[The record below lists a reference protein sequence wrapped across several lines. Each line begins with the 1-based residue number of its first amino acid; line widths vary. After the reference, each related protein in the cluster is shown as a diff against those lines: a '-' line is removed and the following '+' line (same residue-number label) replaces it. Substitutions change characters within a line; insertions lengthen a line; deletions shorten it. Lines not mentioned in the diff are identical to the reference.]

1 MARRSLEL
9 DDRLYDYLVQFGTR
23 ESDLLKDLR
32 NETAKLPGAGMQ
44 IGPEQGAFMGLLVE
58 LIGAKRALEI
68 GTFTGYSSLC
78 IAGALPADGK
88 LICCDVSEEYTKVA
102 RNYWRRAGLESK
114 IELRIGPAVATLD
127 ALIAADV
134 APFDFA
140 FIDADKTNYS
150 NYYDRVMK
158 LVRPGGLIA
167 IDNVLWGGSVANP
180 EENDEDT
187 TAIRAINEKV
197 RSDERV
203 TLALAPIG
211 DGLTLARKRC
221 RRSETRGSSAA
232 PTRNFVRL
240 FSESRNSA

>member
-23 ESDLLKDLR
+23 ESELLKDLR
-32 NETAKLPGAGMQ
+32 NETAKLPAAGMQ

-102 RNYWRRAGLESK
+102 RDYWRRAGLESK
-114 IELRIGPAVATLD
+114 IELRLGPALGTLD
-127 ALIAADV
+127 ALIEADV
-134 APFDFA
+134 EAFDFV
-140 FIDADKTNYS
+140 FIDADKTNYA
-150 NYYDRVMK
+150 NYYDRALQ

-167 IDNVLWGGSVANP
+167 IDNVLWGGDVADP
-180 EENDEDT
+180 AENDEDT
-187 TAIRAINEKV
+187 KAIRAVNEKV
-197 RSDERV
+197 RHDERV

-211 DGLTLARKRC
+211 DGLTLARKR
-221 RRSETRGSSAA
+221 
-232 PTRNFVRL
+232 
-240 FSESRNSA
+240 

>member
-1 MARRSLEL
+1 MVRRSLEL

-23 ESDLLKDLR
+23 ESELLRDLR
-32 NETAKLPGAGMQ
+32 NETAKMPGAGMQ

-78 IAGALPADGK
+78 IAGAMPADGK

-127 ALIAADV
+127 AFIEADV

-167 IDNVLWGGSVANP
+167 IDNVLWGGDVANP

-187 TAIRAINEKV
+187 QAIRAVNEKV
-197 RSDERV
+197 RNDERV

-211 DGLTLARKRC
+211 DGLTLARKR
-221 RRSETRGSSAA
+221 
-232 PTRNFVRL
+232 
-240 FSESRNSA
+240 

>member
-9 DDRLYDYLVQFGTR
+9 DDRLYEYLVQFGTR

-32 NETAKLPGAGMQ
+32 AETAKLPGAGMQ

-58 LIGAKRALEI
+58 LIGVKRALEI

-102 RNYWRRAGLESK
+102 RDYWRRAGLESK
-114 IELRIGPAVATLD
+114 IELRLGPAVATLD
-127 ALIAADV
+127 ALIEASV
-134 APFDFA
+134 PEFDFA
-140 FIDADKTNYS
+140 FIDADKTNYV
-150 NYYDRVMK
+150 NYYERALK

-167 IDNVLWGGSVANP
+167 IDNVLWGGDVADP
-180 EENDEDT
+180 KENGEDT
-187 TAIRAINEKV
+187 QAIRALNEKV
-197 RSDERV
+197 RNDERV

-211 DGLTLARKRC
+211 DGLTLARKR
-221 RRSETRGSSAA
+221 
-232 PTRNFVRL
+232 
-240 FSESRNSA
+240 

>member
-32 NETAKLPGAGMQ
+32 NETAKMSGAGMQ

-127 ALIAADV
+127 ALIDADV

-150 NYYDRVMK
+150 NYYDRVMR

-167 IDNVLWGGSVANP
+167 IDNVLWGGDVANP

-187 TAIRAINEKV
+187 QAIRGVNEKV
-197 RSDERV
+197 RNDERV

-211 DGLTLARKRC
+211 DGLTLARKR
-221 RRSETRGSSAA
+221 
-232 PTRNFVRL
+232 
-240 FSESRNSA
+240 

>member
-9 DDRLYDYLVQFGTR
+9 DDRLYEYLVQYGTR
-23 ESDLLKDLR
+23 ESELLKDLR
-32 NETAKLPGAGMQ
+32 TETAKMPGAGMQ

-58 LIGAKRALEI
+58 LIGARRALEI

-114 IELRIGPAVATLD
+114 IELRIGPALATLD
-127 ALIAADV
+127 ALIDADV
-134 APFDFA
+134 EPFDFA
-140 FIDADKTNYS
+140 FIDADKTNYG
-150 NYYDRVMK
+150 NYYDRAMT

-167 IDNVLWGGSVANP
+167 IDNVLWGGDVAKP

-187 TAIRAINEKV
+187 QAIRAVNERV
-197 RSDERV
+197 RNDERV

-211 DGLTLARKRC
+211 DGLTLARKR
-221 RRSETRGSSAA
+221 
-232 PTRNFVRL
+232 
-240 FSESRNSA
+240 

>member
-32 NETAKLPGAGMQ
+32 SETAKLPGAGMQ
-44 IGPEQGAFMGLLVE
+44 IGPEQGAFMSLLVE
-58 LIGAKRALEI
+58 LIGARRAIEV

-78 IAGALPADGK
+78 IAGALPSDGK

-102 RNYWRRAGLESK
+102 RDYWRRAGLESR
-114 IELRIGPAVATLD
+114 IELRIGPALATLD
-127 ALIAADV
+127 ALIAAGV
-134 APFDFA
+134 EPFDFA

-150 NYYDRVMK
+150 NYYDRAIQ

-167 IDNVLWGGSVANP
+167 IDNVLWGGDVADP
-180 EENDEDT
+180 KQTDEDT
-187 TAIRAINEKV
+187 QAIRAVNEKV
-197 RSDERV
+197 RNDERV

-211 DGLTLARKRC
+211 DGLTLARKR
-221 RRSETRGSSAA
+221 
-232 PTRNFVRL
+232 
-240 FSESRNSA
+240 

>member
-23 ESDLLKDLR
+23 ESELLKDLR

-58 LIGAKRALEI
+58 LIGARRALEI

-78 IAGALPADGK
+78 IAGAMPADGK

-127 ALIAADV
+127 ALISADV
-134 APFDFA
+134 EPFDFA

-150 NYYDRVMK
+150 NYYDRAIQ

-167 IDNVLWGGSVANP
+167 IDNVLWGGDVANP
-180 EENDEDT
+180 AENDEDT
-187 TAIRAINEKV
+187 KAIRAVNEMV
-197 RSDERV
+197 RNDERV

-211 DGLTLARKRC
+211 DGLTLARKR
-221 RRSETRGSSAA
+221 
-232 PTRNFVRL
+232 
-240 FSESRNSA
+240 

>member
-1 MARRSLEL
+1 MERCLVASATPSSIEDPIMARRSLEL

-32 NETAKLPGAGMQ
+32 AETAKLPGAGMQ

-58 LIGAKRALEI
+58 LIGARRALEI

-114 IELRIGPAVATLD
+114 IELRLGPAVATLD
-127 ALIAADV
+127 ALIEAEVEA
-134 APFDFA
+134 FDFA
-140 FIDADKTNYS
+140 FIDADKTNYG
-150 NYYDRVMK
+150 NYYDRALK

-167 IDNVLWGGSVANP
+167 IDNVLWGGGVAKP

-187 TAIRAINEKV
+187 KAIRALNEKV
-197 RSDERV
+197 RNDDRV

-211 DGLTLARKRC
+211 DGLTLARKR
-221 RRSETRGSSAA
+221 
-232 PTRNFVRL
+232 
-240 FSESRNSA
+240 

>member
-23 ESDLLKDLR
+23 ETDLLKDLR
-32 NETAKLPGAGMQ
+32 AETAKLSGAGMQ
-44 IGPEQGAFMGLLVE
+44 IGPEQGAFMGVLVE

-78 IAGALPADGK
+78 VAAALPADGK

-114 IELRIGPAVATLD
+114 IELRLGPAVATLD
-127 ALIAADV
+127 ALIEAGV
-134 APFDFA
+134 EPFDFV
-140 FIDADKTNYS
+140 FIDADKTNYA
-150 NYYDRVMK
+150 NYYDRAMQ

-167 IDNVLWGGSVANP
+167 IDNVLWGGDVAKP

-187 TAIRAINEKV
+187 NAIRAVNEKV
-197 RSDERV
+197 RNDERV
-203 TLALAPIG
+203 TLALVPVG
-211 DGLTLARKRC
+211 DGLTLARKR
-221 RRSETRGSSAA
+221 
-232 PTRNFVRL
+232 
-240 FSESRNSA
+240 

>member
-9 DDRLYDYLVQFGTR
+9 DDRLYEYLVQFGTR

-32 NETAKLPGAGMQ
+32 AETAKLPGAGMQ

-58 LIGAKRALEI
+58 LIGVKRALEI

-102 RNYWRRAGLESK
+102 RDYWRRAGLESK
-114 IELRIGPAVATLD
+114 IELRLGPAVATLD
-127 ALIAADV
+127 ALIEASV
-134 APFDFA
+134 PEFDFA
-140 FIDADKTNYS
+140 FIDADKTNYGS
-150 NYYDRVMK
+150 YYERALK

-167 IDNVLWGGSVANP
+167 IDNVLWGGDVADP
-180 EENDEDT
+180 KENGEDT
-187 TAIRAINEKV
+187 QAIRALNEKV
-197 RSDERV
+197 RNDERV

-211 DGLTLARKRC
+211 DGLTLARKR
-221 RRSETRGSSAA
+221 
-232 PTRNFVRL
+232 
-240 FSESRNSA
+240 

>member
-32 NETAKLPGAGMQ
+32 AETAKLPGAGMQ

-88 LICCDVSEEYTKVA
+88 LICCDVSEEYTRVA
-102 RNYWRRAGLESK
+102 RDYWRRAGLESK
-114 IELRIGPAVATLD
+114 VELRLGPALATLD
-127 ALIAADV
+127 ALIDADV
-134 APFDFA
+134 ESFDFA
-140 FIDADKTNYS
+140 FIDADKTNYA
-150 NYYDRVMK
+150 NYYDRAIR

-167 IDNVLWGGSVANP
+167 IDNVLWGGDVAKP

-187 TAIRAINEKV
+187 TAIRALNEMV
-197 RSDERV
+197 RNDERV
-203 TLALAPIG
+203 TLALTPIG
-211 DGLTLARKRC
+211 DGLTLARKR
-221 RRSETRGSSAA
+221 
-232 PTRNFVRL
+232 
-240 FSESRNSA
+240 

>member
-9 DDRLYDYLVQFGTR
+9 DDRLYEYLVQFGTR

-32 NETAKLPGAGMQ
+32 AETAKLPGAGMQ

-58 LIGAKRALEI
+58 LIGVKRALEI

-88 LICCDVSEEYTKVA
+88 LICCDVSEEYTRVA
-102 RNYWRRAGLESK
+102 RDYWRRAGLESK
-114 IELRIGPAVATLD
+114 IELRLGPAVATLD
-127 ALIAADV
+127 ALIEASV
-134 APFDFA
+134 PEFDFA
-140 FIDADKTNYS
+140 FIDADKTNYG
-150 NYYDRVMK
+150 NYYERALK

-167 IDNVLWGGSVANP
+167 IDNVLWGGDVAKP

-187 TAIRAINEKV
+187 QAIRAVNEKV
-197 RSDERV
+197 RNDERV

-211 DGLTLARKRC
+211 DGLTLARKR
-221 RRSETRGSSAA
+221 
-232 PTRNFVRL
+232 
-240 FSESRNSA
+240 

>member
-9 DDRLYDYLVQFGTR
+9 DDRLYEYLVQFGTR

-32 NETAKLPGAGMQ
+32 AETAKLPGAGMQ

-102 RNYWRRAGLESK
+102 RDYWRRAGLESK
-114 IELRIGPAVATLD
+114 IELRLGPAVATLD
-127 ALIAADV
+127 ALIEAGV
-134 APFDFA
+134 EPFDFA
-140 FIDADKTNYS
+140 FIDADKGNYG
-150 NYYDRVMK
+150 NYYDRAMQ

-167 IDNVLWGGSVANP
+167 IDNVLWGGDVAKP

-187 TAIRAINEKV
+187 QAIRAVNEKV
-197 RSDERV
+197 RNDERV

-211 DGLTLARKRC
+211 DGLTLARKR
-221 RRSETRGSSAA
+221 
-232 PTRNFVRL
+232 
-240 FSESRNSA
+240 

>member
-58 LIGAKRALEI
+58 LIGAKRALEV

-78 IAGALPADGK
+78 IAGAMPADGK

-102 RNYWRRAGLESK
+102 RDYWRRAGLESK
-114 IELRIGPAVATLD
+114 IELRLGPAVATLD
-127 ALIAADV
+127 ALIAANV
-134 APFDFA
+134 EPFDFA

-150 NYYDRVMK
+150 NYYDRAIQ

-167 IDNVLWGGSVANP
+167 IDNVLWGGSVADP
-180 EENDEDT
+180 KENDEDT
-187 TAIRAINEKV
+187 QAIRAVNQKV
-197 RSDERV
+197 RNDDRV

-211 DGLTLARKRC
+211 DGLTLARKR
-221 RRSETRGSSAA
+221 
-232 PTRNFVRL
+232 
-240 FSESRNSA
+240 